1 MRRAFVSF
9 LVVTF
14 SIFCHVIGQST
25 PTAQK
30 LVDDVVAKYGGKA
43 LDATN
48 FRLNGVA
55 STAKGVFPFTVTV
68 QQRKVRAETVRNDT
82 TITEIS
88 SDRYGQIIEGS
99 KRGYPDQLPVFTS
112 SINICPILTLLHFS
126 KDARFSASTAAAPSS
141 LTALRFTEGNNVND
155 STASQDFHKEME
167 KYCH

>member
-48 FRLNGVA
+48 FRLNGVGSA
-55 STAKGVFPFTVTV
+55 TRIHVIDQYLSHPYIAPFF
-68 QQRKVRAETVRNDT
+68 QRCAV
-82 TITEIS
+82 
-88 SDRYGQIIEGS
+88 
-99 KRGYPDQLPVFTS
+99 
-112 SINICPILTLLHFS
+112 
-126 KDARFSASTAAAPSS
+126 
-141 LTALRFTEGNNVND
+141 
-155 STASQDFHKEME
+155 
-167 KYCH
+167 